1 MLIIKYSVQ
10 IQQKSTEQDLFF
22 EDHDAVVISDN
33 SYSRIMYRENEGI
46 DVVLDISRDQLSLK
60 RHDEWITH
68 GFFAKDEESYILINN
83 ELGILKFEVEVIEY
97 LKTSDSVYLQYEL
110 KDEKGLISKHEYICR
125 WNRRDE

>member
-46 DVVLDISRDQLSLK
+46 DVVLDISHDQLSLK

-68 GFFAKDEESYILINN
+68 GFFAKDE
-83 ELGILKFEVEVIEY
+83 
-97 LKTSDSVYLQYEL
+97 
-110 KDEKGLISKHEYICR
+110 
-125 WNRRDE
+125 